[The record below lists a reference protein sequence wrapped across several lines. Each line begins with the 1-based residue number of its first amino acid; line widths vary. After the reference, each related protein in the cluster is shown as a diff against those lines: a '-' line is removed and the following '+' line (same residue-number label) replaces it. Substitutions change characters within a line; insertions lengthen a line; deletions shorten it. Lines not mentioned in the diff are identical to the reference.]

1 MQEKSNK
8 SDWMGPKGTL
18 CTWIQG
24 MKKKAASPCTS
35 LLKKKKEEEKECRVL
50 LHFCS
55 LIRHK
60 CKRSFTWSQMLSFT
74 NVLLHA
80 SCTAAYVGEEAE
92 QQLYTELQGSVVIL
106 FFPPLFKA
114 IFRTQAHLSNTA
126 TLLQKTKYFKGGSCL
141 RMLFFFFFQSA
152 ATGEGKK
159 DVNHS
164 IVSEVYSIFITCE
177 LVVIAQKP
185 FSLRRTW
192 RICYFLPVSSSKMGK

>member
-1 MQEKSNK
+1 MYLNSGDEEESSKSVYKSAKEKK
-8 SDWMGPKGTL
+8 RRRK
-18 CTWIQG
+18 
-24 MKKKAASPCTS
+24 
-35 LLKKKKEEEKECRVL
+35 EKECRVL

-141 RMLFFFFFQSA
+141 RMLFFFFSRVQLL
-152 ATGEGKK
+152 GKGKK
-159 DVNHS
+159 TLI
-164 IVSEVYSIFITCE
+164 IVLCLKFI
-177 LVVIAQKP
+177 P
-185 FSLRRTW
+185 FLLLASL
-192 RICYFLPVSSSKMGK
+192 

>member
-1 MQEKSNK
+1 MYLNSGDEEESSKSVYKSAKEKK
-8 SDWMGPKGTL
+8 RRRK
-18 CTWIQG
+18 
-24 MKKKAASPCTS
+24 
-35 LLKKKKEEEKECRVL
+35 EKECRVL

-92 QQLYTELQGSVVIL
+92 QQFTQSYKALLWYCSFPLSSRQSSGHKRTCLTQLRSSKRPNISRVEVV
-106 FFPPLFKA
+106 FV
-114 IFRTQAHLSNTA
+114 
-126 TLLQKTKYFKGGSCL
+126 C
-141 RMLFFFFFQSA
+141 FFFFFQSA